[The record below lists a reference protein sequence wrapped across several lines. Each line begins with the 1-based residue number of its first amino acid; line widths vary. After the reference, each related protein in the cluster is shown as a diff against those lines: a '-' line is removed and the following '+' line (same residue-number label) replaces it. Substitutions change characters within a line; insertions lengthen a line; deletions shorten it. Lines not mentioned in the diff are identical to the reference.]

1 MTTQI
6 FDLSREYRKRDEKK
20 WWITLAEQNF
30 LSNIDSV
37 QKIMSTP
44 WYELIKKYWEREL
57 LESVNWLRD
66 MDASQVQE
74 VARAQAKL
82 ELAQRFTAYLK
93 WHERN

>member
-1 MTTQI
+1 MTQI
-6 FDLSREYRKRDEKK
+6 FDLSREYKKRNEKK
-20 WWITLAEQNF
+20 WGISLAEQSF
-30 LSNIDSV
+30 LSNIDSI
-37 QKIMSTP
+37 KNIMSSP
-44 WYELIKKYWEREL
+44 WYNLIKSYWEKEL

-66 MDASQVQE
+66 MDASKIEE